1 MADTVLVTGASGFVG
16 AAVARRA
23 LARGFRVKV
32 LMRASASRANIDGLD
47 VEAVTGDMRDA
58 ASMTAAMQGVRYL
71 FHVAADY
78 RLWARDPSEI
88 ARNNLDGARATMAAA
103 LRAGVERVVYT
114 SSVAALKPGKG
125 EAVDETSRH
134 TPQSVIGAYKLSKL
148 LAEREVERLIVEE
161 GLAAVIVAPST
172 PIGPRDIKPTPTG
185 RIIVEAAAGRMPA
198 FVDTGLNLVH
208 VDDVA
213 EGHFLALERGKI
225 GENYILGGADVT
237 LAQMLAD
244 IAALAGRKPPTVKL
258 PRGPL
263 FPLAFAAE
271 AVARVTGKEPFLTAD
286 ALRMSRY
293 QMYFS
298 SAKARRELGYGARP
312 YREGLKDAHAWFA
325 ANGYLT

>member
-1 MADTVLVTGASGFVG
+1 
-16 AAVARRA
+16 
-23 LARGFRVKV
+23 
-32 LMRASASRANIDGLD
+32 
-47 VEAVTGDMRDA
+47 MRDA
-58 ASMTAAMQGVRYL
+58 ESMTAALRGGRYL

-88 ARNNLDGARATMAAA
+88 ARNNLDGARATMTGA
-103 LRAGVERVVYT
+103 LRAGIERVVYT
-114 SSVAALKPGKG
+114 SSVAALKPGHG

-148 LAEREVERLIVEE
+148 LAEREVERMIADE

-244 IAALAGRKPPTVKL
+244 IAVLAGRRAPKVKL

-271 AVARVTGKEPFLTAD
+271 AAARLTGKEPFLTAD

-298 SAKARRELGYGARP
+298 SVKAMRELGYVARP

-325 ANGYLT
+325 ANGYLS

>member
-1 MADTVLVTGASGFVG
+1 MGDTVLVTGASGFVG

-23 LARGFRVKV
+23 LERGFKVRV
-32 LMRASASRANIDGLD
+32 LMRPTASHANVAGLE
-47 VEAVTGDMRDA
+47 VEVVNGDMRDCRSVREA
-58 ASMTAAMQGVRYL
+58 LQGARYL

-78 RLWARDPSEI
+78 RLWARDPMEI
-88 ARNNLDGARATMAAA
+88 ARNNLEGAKATMRAA
-103 LRAGVERVVYT
+103 LAAGVERVVYT

-134 TPQSVIGAYKLSKL
+134 TEESAIGVYKKSKL
-148 LAEREVERLIVEE
+148 LAEREVERMIAQE

-185 RIIVEAAAGRMPA
+185 RIIVEAARGGMPA

-213 EGHFLALERGKI
+213 EGHFLALERGRI
-225 GENYILGGADVT
+225 GENYILGGEDVG

-244 IAALAGRKPPTVKL
+244 IAALAGRKPPRIRL
-258 PRGPL
+258 PRAPL

-271 AVARVTGKEPFLTAD
+271 AAARLTGKEPFLTAD

-293 QMYFS
+293 LMYFS
-298 SAKARRELGYGARP
+298 SAKAKRELGYAARP
-312 YREGLKDAHAWFA
+312 YREGLKDAHAWFSGH
-325 ANGYLT
+325 GYL